1 MKGMASK
8 PRSINEWVKR
18 YLKDQRPRSK
28 SLIVTIF
35 GDALAPNFSAIW
47 LSELIE
53 LLQPFAV
60 NDRLVRTSSFRLIEE
75 GWLESVR
82 DGRRSHYALTATG
95 IRRFEHAYRRIY
107 TPPIGDWNQ
116 KWTLMIFPR
125 AASASERNQLRTE
138 LMWEG
143 FGVVAPG
150 IFLRP
155 SADPQ
160 SLSEILE
167 QLDAQLRP
175 IVLESTDATEL
186 STRSASELTAECW
199 NLHEISETYRSFVA
213 LFDPVV
219 GLAADGLTPESAFV
233 LQTLLMHSFR
243 RASLHDPRLPS
254 ELLGSDWPGHR
265 AYELCRQLYCLT
277 YRQTHR
283 YLKGKLSQAL
293 ADKVPDAVLDRFG
306 GLDR

>member
-35 GDALAPNFSAIW
+35 GDALAPNISAVW

-82 DGRRSHYALTATG
+82 DGRRSRYALTPTG

-107 TPPIGDWNQ
+107 TPRMSGWNQ
-116 KWTLMIFPR
+116 KWTLLAFPR
-125 AASASERNQLRTE
+125 TGSASDRNQLRNE
-138 LMWEG
+138 LVWEG
-143 FGVVAPG
+143 FGMLAPG

-155 SADPQ
+155 STDPQ

-167 QLDAQLRP
+167 QLDPQQRP
-175 IVLESTDATEL
+175 IVLESMDATGL
-186 STRSASELTAECW
+186 PARPMSELTDDCW
-199 NLHEISETYRSFVA
+199 NLSEISDTYRSFIA
-213 LFDPVV
+213 LFKPVV
-219 GLAADGLTPESAFV
+219 GLAADGLAPESAFV

-254 ELLGSDWPGHR
+254 DLLGTDWPGHG
-265 AYELCRQLYCLT
+265 AYELCRQLYRLT
-277 YRQTHR
+277 YRQTHG
-283 YLKGKLSQAL
+283 YLKDKLSHAL
-293 ADKVPDAVLDRFG
+293 ADPVPDVVLSRFG